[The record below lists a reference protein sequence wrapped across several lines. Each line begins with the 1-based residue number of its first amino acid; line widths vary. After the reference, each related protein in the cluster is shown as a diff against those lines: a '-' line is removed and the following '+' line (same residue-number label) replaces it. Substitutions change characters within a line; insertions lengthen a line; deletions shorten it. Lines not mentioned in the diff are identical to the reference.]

1 MVDDGFRFLMTK
13 CLSKPIYP
21 VLRRCDCQYSLSRP
35 RSSVSQAT
43 EEDERFAAAGA
54 IVSQTF
60 KTNKVEASL
69 ISESIRHDVAL

>member
-1 MVDDGFRFLMTK
+1 MMNFVSEHI
-13 CLSKPIYP
+13 CP
-21 VLRRCDCQYSLSRP
+21 VLRRCDCQRSLSGHVS
-35 RSSVSQAT
+35 RSVNLFTHIIET